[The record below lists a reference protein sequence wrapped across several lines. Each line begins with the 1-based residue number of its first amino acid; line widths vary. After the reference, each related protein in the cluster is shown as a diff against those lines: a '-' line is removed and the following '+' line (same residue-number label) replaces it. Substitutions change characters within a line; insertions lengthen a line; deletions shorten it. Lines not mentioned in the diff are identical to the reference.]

1 MGPQR
6 LGDDRCRGLK
16 PEVAQRGGA
25 HRRSRNANVADQF
38 GEAVWMHG
46 ATGFAAGDVA
56 QLIAMLDAAP
66 AGLAG
71 LRDRT
76 LLRGFTVMDRG
87 SEPTASP
94 SGTCA

>member
-1 MGPQR
+1 
-6 LGDDRCRGLK
+6 
-16 PEVAQRGGA
+16 
-25 HRRSRNANVADQF
+25 
-38 GEAVWMHG
+38 MHG

-71 LRDRT
+71 LRGRT
-76 LLRGFTVMDRG
+76 LLLGFTVMDRG